1 MSPPSATVAR
11 RDPASPHAARAPR
24 VLVAVDDTP
33 AGRRTLS
40 SGLRQAA
47 AQGAEATV
55 LHVAPPRRWRVGRLG
70 PVRAVPVRL
79 GDPLD
84 APVLR
89 DARRI
94 GFELGLCP
102 RLELVAADDV
112 DAAILGAARRLGAA
126 TIVVG
131 AHRPDALSAPL
142 GVCHAVLRHAPVPVV
157 VVPA

>member
-112 DAAILGAARRLGAA
+112 DAEILGAANRVA
-126 TIVVG
+126 
-131 AHRPDALSAPL
+131 DAVIR
-142 GVCHAVLRHAPVPVV
+142 G
-157 VVPA
+157 

>member
-1 MSPPSATVAR
+1 MPAPSATAT
-11 RDPASPHAARAPR
+11 AAELATPHAGRCPR
-24 VLVAVDDTP
+24 VLIAVDDTP
-33 AGRRTLS
+33 AGRHTLS

-70 PVRAVPVRL
+70 PSRAVPVRL
-79 GDPLD
+79 DDPF
-84 APVLR
+84 AVPVLR

-102 RLELVAADDV
+102 RLELVAAEDV
-112 DAAILGAARRLGAA
+112 DAAILGTARRIGAE

-131 AHRPDALSAPL
+131 AHRPDSLSAPL
-142 GVCHAVLRHAPVPVV
+142 GVCHAVLRRAPVPVV